1 MQAPEVQNSNAS
13 LIVVT
18 KKDLTTEPFMPQKI
32 IDAVRKAAFRCDAEI
47 SRGAESDVAALVL
60 ERLEGRTEVR
70 VLELHEIVINA
81 LSTLGYK
88 QVADAYAEYRYYKN
102 TYAKNFEQLRQDAD
116 GVLRLGDRE
125 NANFDSSLVST
136 KGSLIKGYLTKSLY
150 KQFYL
155 SGKEKNLIER
165 GDIYIHDM
173 RDMILGC
180 INCCLFDIG
189 NVLKG
194 GFEMSNV
201 QYSEPKTVLSALQV
215 IGDIT
220 LVATAQQFGGFT
232 LPELDKVLLPYV
244 MKSLKSAHDK
254 YAEMG
259 LSPEKAS
266 EWADKD
272 VTRELEQGFQSLELK
287 LNTVPCS
294 RGDFAFT
301 TITFGQWD
309 GEALSELERF
319 WMERINSIMLKVR
332 RNGHGQDHKPV
343 VFPKLVYLY
352 DEHQIEVDPYS
363 AKLLSEA
370 IRTSAECMYP
380 DYLSLS
386 SENGSVSRIFREYGA
401 ITSPM
406 GCRAFLSFWQNE
418 RGEAIT
424 VGRCNIGA
432 VSLNIPIILRLAQI
446 EFPHTWRENFWGLLD
461 ERLEVIRQF
470 FIKRYDIIRHQKA
483 SSNPLAFTQGGFYE
497 GHLAPD
503 QKVGELVRYMTAS
516 FGVTALDEATYLWS
530 GKRLV
535 EEGGE
540 FSAMLLKHL
549 GQVLARYKKEDGYLY
564 AIYGTPAESL
574 CATQAKQYARFCK
587 DRNIENVFEHSAH
600 YSPEYFTNS
609 FHVNV
614 TEAITPFEKQDR
626 EFVDFHL
633 CEGGHIQYVR
643 LDNPENLTAVRA
655 VIERGMRKGFYQGV
669 NFDSAYCGDCGKHST
684 NVLFTCP
691 HCGSSNLSV
700 ISRVCGYLGYS
711 NVNGSSRMNDG
722 KMAEIKNR
730 VSM

>member
-1 MQAPEVQNSNAS
+1 MLV
-13 LIVVT
+13 I
-18 KKDLTTEPFMPQKI
+18 KKDNTTEEFIDEKI
-32 IDAVRKAAFRCDAEI
+32 IDAVKKAAFRCDTVIDEDGLRRIA
-47 SRGAESDVAALVL
+47 
-60 ERLEGRTEVR
+60 TEVR
-70 VLELHEIVINA
+70 ARLGDRADVTVAELHELVIA
-81 LSTLGYK
+81 VLSFLQYK
-88 QVADAYAEYRYYKN
+88 QVAEAYAEYRYYKT
-102 TYAKNFEQLRQDAD
+102 TYARTFEQLRQDAD
-116 GVLRLGDRE
+116 DVLRLGDRE
-125 NANFDSSLVST
+125 NANYDSSLVST

-155 SGKEKNLIER
+155 SGKEKALIER
-165 GDIYIHDM
+165 GDIYIHDL

-189 NVLKG
+189 HVLKD

-244 MKSLKSAHDK
+244 MKSLAAARHK
-254 YAEMG
+254 YADLG
-259 LSPEKAS
+259 LD
-266 EWADKD
+266 ADTIARVTARD
-272 VTRELEQGFQSLELK
+272 VERELEQGFQSLELK

-309 GEALSELERF
+309 PAKFSEEERH
-319 WMERINSIMLKVR
+319 WLMKISSIMLQVR
-332 RNGHGQDHKPV
+332 RNGHGKDGKPV

-352 DEHQIEVDPYS
+352 DEKQIAEDKAS
-363 AKLLSEA
+363 SELLDEA
-370 IRTSAECMYP
+370 VKTSAQCMYP

-386 SENGSVSRIFREYGA
+386 SENGSVSEIFQKYGA

-406 GCRAFLSFWQNE
+406 GCRAFLSLWQNE
-418 RGEAIT
+418 AGEAIT

-432 VSLNIPIILRLAQI
+432 VSLNLPIILKLAQLRH
-446 EFPHTWRENFWGLLD
+446 PDSWRTDFWRILD
-461 ERLEVIRQF
+461 ERLEFIRAF
-470 FIKRYDIIRHQKA
+470 FKKRYDIIRNQKC

-497 GHLAPD
+497 GTKSPD
-503 QKVGELVRYMTAS
+503 DRVGDLVRYMTAS
-516 FGVTALDEATYLWS
+516 FGITALDEATYLWS

-535 EEGGE
+535 EEGGD
-540 FSAMLLKHL
+540 FSASVLRHLKEKL
-549 GQVLARYKKEDGYLY
+549 QTFKEEDGYLY

-574 CATQAKQYARFCK
+574 CATQARQYDRFCA
-587 DRNIENVFEHSAH
+587 DEGVDNVFRHTEH

-614 TEAITPFEKQDR
+614 TEDITPFEKQDR
-626 EFVDFHL
+626 EFTDFHL

-643 LDNPENLTAVRA
+643 LDNPENFAAVKA
-655 VIERGMRKGFYQGV
+655 VIARGMKKGFYQGV
-669 NFDSAYCGDCGKHST
+669 NFDSAYCGDCGQHST
-684 NVLFTCP
+684 NVLFKCP
-691 HCGSSNLSV
+691 HCGSENLSV

-711 NVNGSSRMNDG
+711 NVNGMSRMNDG
-722 KMAEIKNR
+722 KMAEIRNR
-730 VSM
+730 RSM

>member
-1 MQAPEVQNSNAS
+1 MLTV
-13 LIVVT
+13 L
-18 KKDLTTEPFMPQKI
+18 KKDQSTEDFKPYKI
-32 IDAVRKAAFRCDAEI
+32 IDAVKKAAYRCDITIPETELNKI
-47 SRGAESDVAALVL
+47 VDEVTNRLKDVTSV
-60 ERLEGRTEVR
+60 T
-70 VLELHEIVINA
+70 VLELHELVIA
-81 LSTLGYK
+81 VLAFLEYK
-88 QVADAYAEYRYYKN
+88 RVAEAYAEYRYYKT
-102 TYAKNFEQLRQDAD
+102 TYAKTFEQLRQDAD
-116 GVLRLGDRE
+116 DVLRLGDRE
-125 NANFDSSLVST
+125 NANYDSSLVST

-155 SGKEKNLIER
+155 SGKEKELIER
-165 GDIYIHDM
+165 GDIYIHDL

-189 NVLKG
+189 SVLKG

-244 MKSLKSAHDK
+244 LKSKKAAMTK
-254 YAEMG
+254 YHEMG
-259 LSPEKAS
+259 LSDEKA
-266 EWADKD
+266 ELWARKD
-272 VTRELEQGFQSLELK
+272 VIRELEQGFQSLELK

-301 TITFGQWD
+301 TITFGQWYPD
-309 GEALSELERF
+309 RQTDEEKFWLSQISRV
-319 WMERINSIMLKVR
+319 MLQVR
-332 RNGHGQDHKPV
+332 RNGHGKDHKPV

-352 DEHQIEVDPYS
+352 DEEQIASDPYS
-363 AKLLSEA
+363 AELLDEA
-370 IRTSAECMYP
+370 VRTSAQCMYP

-386 SENGSVSRIFREYGA
+386 SESGSVSRIFREYGA

-424 VGRCNIGA
+424 TGRCNIGA
-432 VSLNIPIILRLAQI
+432 VSLNLPIILRLAQLRN
-446 EFPHTWRENFWGLLD
+446 PDNWRTTFWTLLD

-470 FIKRYDIIRHQKA
+470 FKKRYDIIRHQKC

-497 GHLAPD
+497 GTKHPD
-503 QKVGELVRYMTAS
+503 EKVGDMVRYMTAS
-516 FGVTALDEATYLWS
+516 FGVTALDEATFLWS

-540 FSAMLLKHL
+540 FSASVLRHL
-549 GQVLARYKKEDGYLY
+549 QEVLAHFKKEDGYLY

-574 CATQAKQYARFCK
+574 CATQAKQYDRFCH
-587 DRNIENVFEHSAH
+587 DAGVDNVFTHTEH

-626 EFVDFHL
+626 EFTDFHL

-643 LDNPENLTAVRA
+643 LDNPENFEAVKAIIR
-655 VIERGMRKGFYQGV
+655 RGMSKGFYQGV
-669 NFDSAYCGDCGKHST
+669 NFDSAYCGDCGQHST
-684 NVLFTCP
+684 NVLFKCP
-691 HCGSSNLSV
+691 HCGSDNLSV

-711 NVNGSSRMNDG
+711 NVNGTSRMNDG

>member
-1 MQAPEVQNSNAS
+1 MLV
-13 LIVVT
+13 I
-18 KKDLTTEPFMPQKI
+18 KKDNTTEEFIDEKI
-32 IDAVRKAAFRCDAEI
+32 IDAVKKAAFRCDTVIDEDGLRRIA
-47 SRGAESDVAALVL
+47 
-60 ERLEGRTEVR
+60 TEVR
-70 VLELHEIVINA
+70 ARLGDRTDVTVAELHELVIA
-81 LSTLGYK
+81 VLSFLQYK
-88 QVADAYAEYRYYKN
+88 QVAEAYAEYRYYKT
-102 TYAKNFEQLRQDAD
+102 TYARTFEQLRQDAD
-116 GVLRLGDRE
+116 DVLRLGDRE
-125 NANFDSSLVST
+125 NANYDSSLVST

-155 SGKEKNLIER
+155 SGKEKALIER
-165 GDIYIHDM
+165 GDIYIHDL

-189 NVLKG
+189 HVLKD

-244 MKSLKSAHDK
+244 MKSLAAARHK
-254 YAEMG
+254 YADLG
-259 LSPEKAS
+259 LD
-266 EWADKD
+266 ADTIARVTARD
-272 VTRELEQGFQSLELK
+272 VERELEQGFQSLELK

-309 GEALSELERF
+309 PAKFSEEERH
-319 WMERINSIMLKVR
+319 WLMKISSIMLQVR
-332 RNGHGQDHKPV
+332 RNGHGKDGKPV

-352 DEHQIEVDPYS
+352 DEKQIAEDKAS
-363 AKLLSEA
+363 SELLDEA
-370 IRTSAECMYP
+370 VKTSAQCMYP

-386 SENGSVSRIFREYGA
+386 SENGSVSEIFQKYGA

-406 GCRAFLSFWQNE
+406 GCRAFLSLWQNE
-418 RGEAIT
+418 AGEAIT

-432 VSLNIPIILRLAQI
+432 VSLNLPIILKLAQLRH
-446 EFPHTWRENFWGLLD
+446 PDSWRTDFWRILD
-461 ERLEVIRQF
+461 ERLEFIRAF
-470 FIKRYDIIRHQKA
+470 FKKRYDIIRNQKC

-497 GHLAPD
+497 GTKSPD
-503 QKVGELVRYMTAS
+503 DRVGDLVRYMTAS
-516 FGVTALDEATYLWS
+516 FGITALDEATYLWS

-535 EEGGE
+535 EEGGD
-540 FSAMLLKHL
+540 FSASVLRHLKEKL
-549 GQVLARYKKEDGYLY
+549 QTFKEEDGYLY

-574 CATQAKQYARFCK
+574 CATQARQYDRFCA
-587 DRNIENVFEHSAH
+587 DEGVDNVFRHTEH

-614 TEAITPFEKQDR
+614 TEDITPFEKQDR
-626 EFVDFHL
+626 EFIDFHL

-643 LDNPENLTAVRA
+643 LDNPENFAAVKA
-655 VIERGMRKGFYQGV
+655 VIARGMKKGFYQGV
-669 NFDSAYCGDCGKHST
+669 NFDSAYCGDCGQHST
-684 NVLFTCP
+684 NVLFKCP
-691 HCGSSNLSV
+691 HCGSENLSV

-711 NVNGSSRMNDG
+711 NVNGMSRMNDG
-722 KMAEIKNR
+722 KMAEIRNR
-730 VSM
+730 RSM